1 MEMKVEHLFQVQVVV
16 PEIAFHE
23 IFINTLN
30 AFIVK
35 RMNVPAEEVET
46 FVENYQSDK
55 RQA

>member
-1 MEMKVEHLFQVQVVV
+1 VVA
-16 PEIAFHE
+16 EIAFHE